1 MYQRRRPALRQV
13 YALTGAPWRLRIAGA
28 ADAEGCGT
36 MSGSPQK
43 GDRGLCWNCGKLG
56 AYVGSWR
63 MTCSGC
69 EVSWTPWGSAP
80 RGDQNLVCWMGTV
93 IDCVDFTRP
102 EALGAPA

>member
-1 MYQRRRPALRQV
+1 MYQRRRPALRRV
-13 YALTGAPWRLRIAGA
+13 CALTGAPSRLSYRGG
-28 ADAEGCGT
+28 ADAEGSGT
-36 MSGSPQK
+36 MSGSQQK

-56 AYVGSWR
+56 SYLGSWR

-80 RGDQNLVCWMGTV
+80 RDGQNLVCWMGTV
-93 IDCVDFTRP
+93 IDCVDFTKP